1 MERSVAM
8 TKMSAPKRRWI
19 PTTCVTLAAIILLV
33 GQFQQGQAQA
43 GAFVGAGM
51 FILIGGIAWAFQR
64 LKSITGGSHSSKNES
79 MLNASSFAAS
89 NAKRAP
95 LRSIL
100 AIGLVAIASFL
111 ILSMSLFQ
119 SAPDEAGTGRFT
131 FVAKSAHA
139 IHKDLG
145 RLSYQREIVGNE
157 KSELLQGWDV
167 VPFRVRGGD
176 DASCNNLYQASEPQV
191 LGISSRMDQVDRKA
205 SNDLS
210 AFAWFSTL
218 SSESGHTP
226 WSLLESKADGSKSSP
241 IPVVLDQNTAL
252 WALHLGGYAGE
263 VFSYTFDGHLVHF
276 RTVGVLQNTILQGS
290 LIVGES
296 NFESLFPSVTGHRL
310 FLIKPNSHEAIDSNT
325 TNQVREILE
334 NGWAESGL
342 SLAQATDILKQLMA
356 VQNTYLSAFQV
367 LGGLGLLLGTIGLGV
382 VQLRSAMERRG
393 ELAAMRAIGFT
404 KSRLIWLLTLENTW
418 QLVRGVGIGIAAA
431 AFAATP
437 AILNGQPFSGMSWP
451 FTMVFIVVATGL
463 ICSFVAAWFAMRW
476 PLLSALRATK

>member
-1 MERSVAM
+1 MA
-8 TKMSAPKRRWI
+8 KLSASKRVWLPI
-19 PTTCVTLAAIILLV
+19 ACVTLAALILLV

-51 FILIGGIAWAFQR
+51 FVLIGGIAWAFRR
-64 LKSITGGSHSSKNES
+64 LKSVTGGTNSSSSES

-131 FVAKSAHA
+131 FLAKSAHA

-145 RLSYQREIVGNE
+145 KLAYQREIVGNE
-157 KSELLQGWDV
+157 KAMMLQGWDV

-191 LGISSRMDQVDRKA
+191 LGISPRMDQVDRT
-205 SNDLS
+205 SNKDRS
-210 AFAWFSTL
+210 AFAWFSTQAL
-218 SSESGHTP
+218 QSGHTP
-226 WSLLESKADGSKSSP
+226 WNLLESKADGSKSSP

-263 VFSYTFDGHLVHF
+263 VFSYKFDGHQVYF
-276 RTVGVLQNTILQGS
+276 QTAGVLQNTVLQGS

-310 FLIKPNSHEAIDSNT
+310 FLIKPRTDESNSAAAI
-325 TNQVREILE
+325 NQVREVLE

-342 SLAQATDILKQLMA
+342 SLAFATDILKQLMA

-382 VQLRSAMERRG
+382 VQLRSAMERRS

-418 QLVRGVGIGIAAA
+418 QLVRGVGIGIAASV
-431 AFAATP
+431 FAATP

-451 FTMVFIVVATGL
+451 FTMVLIVVVTGL
-463 ICSFVAAWFAMRW
+463 VCSYGAAWSAMRW
-476 PLLSALRATK
+476 PLLSALRAAK